1 MFRKF
6 SFVVIGFLV
15 LTLCVPANAQDD
27 LIHSQTENVMESKA
41 YTYGYDSLMSQLN
54 KWRLNPYIVID
65 SIGKSVQGRTVWMLS
80 IKGEQNHSL
89 PVYRVA
95 IHARTHPNEI
105 QSEMLTHKIIEFLS
119 SDTQLGTLL
128 RERFIF
134 NIVPMYNPDGVELGY
149 GRVNANGVDLERNW
163 FTVPNEPEVAAL
175 KNKYLGF
182 MGSANP
188 VRIAL
193 NMHGDGGATKDYF
206 VFHHEAGT
214 SAQYVVDQKE
224 FIGDVRSYYFAG
236 IHDWNYTITW
246 TTGNPMVYPE
256 SWFWAN
262 YAEGVMALTF
272 EQISTSTSNDARYD
286 SAANALLRG
295 IMDYLDVVSNAEEFS
310 GNEIPV
316 GFELLQNYPNP
327 FNPSTTISYNIPQD
341 EIVTLKIFNIMGE
354 EVATIH
360 NSFEKAGAH
369 STKFDASSLTSG
381 IYFYTLTTTD
391 FTATRKMMLI
401 K

>member
-27 LIHSQTENVMESKA
+27 LIPSQTENVMESKA

-224 FIGDVRSYYFAG
+224 FIGDVRSFYFAG

-360 NSFEKAGAH
+360 NSFQKAGAH

>member
-27 LIHSQTENVMESKA
+27 LIPSQTENVMESKA

-224 FIGDVRSYYFAG
+224 FIGDVRSYYFTG

>member
-6 SFVVIGFLV
+6 SFVVLGFLV

-27 LIHSQTENVMESKA
+27 LIPSQTENVMESKA

-224 FIGDVRSYYFAG
+224 FIGDVRSYYFTG

-360 NSFEKAGAH
+360 NSFQKAGAH

>member
-27 LIHSQTENVMESKA
+27 LIPSQTENVMESKA

-224 FIGDVRSYYFAG
+224 FIGDVRSYYFTG

-341 EIVTLKIFNIMGE
+341 EIVTLKIVNIMGE

-360 NSFEKAGAH
+360 NSFQKAGAH

>member
-1 MFRKF
+1 
-6 SFVVIGFLV
+6 
-15 LTLCVPANAQDD
+15 
-27 LIHSQTENVMESKA
+27 
-41 YTYGYDSLMSQLN
+41 
-54 KWRLNPYIVID
+54 
-65 SIGKSVQGRTVWMLS
+65 
-80 IKGEQNHSL
+80 
-89 PVYRVA
+89 
-95 IHARTHPNEI
+95 
-105 QSEMLTHKIIEFLS
+105 MLTHKIIEFLS

-224 FIGDVRSYYFAG
+224 FIGDVRSYYFTG

-272 EQISTSTSNDARYD
+272 EQISTSTSNDAR
-286 SAANALLRG
+286 
-295 IMDYLDVVSNAEEFS
+295 
-310 GNEIPV
+310 
-316 GFELLQNYPNP
+316 
-327 FNPSTTISYNIPQD
+327 
-341 EIVTLKIFNIMGE
+341 
-354 EVATIH
+354 
-360 NSFEKAGAH
+360 
-369 STKFDASSLTSG
+369 
-381 IYFYTLTTTD
+381 
-391 FTATRKMMLI
+391 
-401 K
+401 